1 MSVPIPSV
9 LAVSRAM
16 ARASPVTIFTSTPIW
31 RAVAM
36 VALAS
41 SRGGSNRGSTPT
53 KFHGPS
59 PSARATPNER
69 KPRAANPSTAASTS
83 VFTCDCIG
91 RQLQDHL
98 GRALR
103 HLERGPVGGGDG
115 GLGALAHRIER
126 LELDHVVV
134 VQRLI
139 VRQAPEHRQIDGVG
153 VIGA

>member
-1 MSVPIPSV
+1 
-9 LAVSRAM
+9 
-16 ARASPVTIFTSTPIW
+16 
-31 RAVAM
+31 M

-53 KFHGPS
+53 KFHGPV
-59 PSARATPNER
+59 PFGPGHAQRTE
-69 KPRAANPSTAASTS
+69 ASCREP
-83 VFTCDCIG
+83 VDCRVDLRLHLRRVG

-153 VIGA
+153 VVGA